1 MLDPEHRQLAP
12 PEGGDGAALMP
23 RLAGQIDRAKNE
35 AILDAASDMLF
46 ERGLATPLDEVARRA
61 GVSKQTI
68 YNHYGSKAE
77 LVRALI
83 ERRAALISAPLDE
96 PLAEA
101 FPQETLASY
110 ARALLETVAMERG
123 VALFRLLIL
132 AAPTTPELARTAF
145 EACIKAGRA
154 RLADFLARES
164 RAGRLAIADPNEAA
178 SFFSGMVVGH
188 HQVQA
193 LFGLPCDLTPERIDR
208 IAREAARRFVRAYA
222 P

>member
-1 MLDPEHRQLAP
+1 MRASVASLTFA
-12 PEGGDGAALMP
+12 EGDTPMP

-35 AILDAASDMLF
+35 AILDAASDVLF
-46 ERGLATPLDEVARRA
+46 EKGLAAPLDEVACRA

-68 YNHYGSKAE
+68 YNHYGSKAG

-83 ERRAALISAPLDE
+83 ERRARLIASPLDE

-110 ARALLETVAMERG
+110 ARAVLETVTMERG

-132 AAPTTPELARTAF
+132 AAPTTPDIARSAF
-145 EACIKAGRA
+145 EASIKGGQA

-164 RAGRLAIADPNEAA
+164 RAGRLAIADATEAA
-178 SFFSGMVVGH
+178 SFFAGMVVGH
-188 HQVQA
+188 HQIQV
-193 LFGLPCDLTPERIDR
+193 LFGLPTDLVPERIDR
-208 IAREAARRFVRAYA
+208 IAREAARRFMRAYA